1 MVRGRL
7 LPAAGLGVLLVGLIA
22 FPLVVTLPYPQHV
35 MILIFLYAMMGLAW
49 NIIGGYAG
57 QVSLGDATYFG
68 IGAYTTVILL
78 RDLGLSPW
86 VGMLV
91 GAANAVIVSVIL
103 GYPCFR
109 VRGHYFA
116 IATIALNEIVATI
129 FTNWEYVGG
138 AVGIYVPILPE
149 SFINLQFHRSKA
161 PYYYIA
167 LGMLIGVIL
176 LNVWV
181 GRSRLGYYF
190 RAIRADQDAAR
201 SLGIDITR
209 YKLIAYAMT
218 AALTSLG
225 GSFYAMYVLYID
237 PTSVF
242 AFSISLLV
250 VLVAV
255 LGGVG
260 TVAGPI
266 IGSIILISLSE
277 GTRVLLGGTG
287 RALDV
292 AIYGLLVMAISV
304 LQPYGIVAWVRSL
317 RRPRKTREVKVAGPA
332 T

>member
-1 MVRGRL
+1 MVKPL
-7 LPAAGLGVLLVGLIA
+7 GLGLLLLGLMA
-22 FPLVVTLPYPQHV
+22 FPLAVDLPYPQHV

-68 IGAYTTVILL
+68 IGAYTTAVLL
-78 RDLGLSPW
+78 RDLNLSPW
-86 VGMLV
+86 AGMAL
-91 GAANAVIVSVIL
+91 GALNAVVISLIL
-103 GYPCFR
+103 GYPCFQ

-116 IATIALNEIVATI
+116 IATITLNEVVATI
-129 FTNWEYVGG
+129 FTNWEFVGG

-167 LGMLIGVIL
+167 LAMLILAVL
-176 LNVWV
+176 LNLWL

-201 SLGIDITR
+201 ALGIDITR

-237 PTSVF
+237 PTSAF

-266 IGSIILISLSE
+266 IGSVILISLSE
-277 GTRVLLGGTG
+277 GTRVLFGGTG

-292 AIYGLLVMAISV
+292 AIYGLLVMLVSV
-304 LQPYGIVAWVRSL
+304 LQPQGLVAWFKTL
-317 RRPRKTREVKVAGPA
+317 RRPKGREAKADGTPA
-332 T
+332 

>member
-1 MVRGRL
+1 MVRL
-7 LPAAGLGVLLVGLIA
+7 LGLGLLLLGLVV
-22 FPLVVTLPYPQHV
+22 FPLAVDLPYPQHV

-68 IGAYTTVILL
+68 IGAYTTAVLL
-78 RDLGLSPW
+78 RDLNLSPW
-86 VGMLV
+86 AGMAL
-91 GAANAVIVSVIL
+91 GALNAVVISLIL

-116 IATIALNEIVATI
+116 IATIALNEVVATI
-129 FTNWEYVGG
+129 FTNWEFVGG

-149 SFINLQFHRSKA
+149 SFVNLQFHRSKA

-167 LGMLIGVIL
+167 LAMLVLVVL
-176 LNVWV
+176 LNLWL

-201 SLGIDITR
+201 ALGIDITR

-218 AALTSLG
+218 AAITSLG

-237 PTSVF
+237 PSSVF

-266 IGSIILISLSE
+266 IGAVILITLSE

-304 LQPYGIVAWVRSL
+304 LQPQGLVAWFKALSA
-317 RRPRKTREVKVAGPA
+317 PKTREAKVGRAAP
-332 T
+332 

>member
-1 MVRGRL
+1 MVRFL
-7 LPAAGLGVLLVGLIA
+7 GLGLLLLGLLL
-22 FPLVVTLPYPQHV
+22 FPLAVELPYPQHV

-68 IGAYTTVILL
+68 IGAYTTAILL
-78 RDLGLSPW
+78 RELNLSPW
-86 VGMLV
+86 VGMAL
-91 GAANAVIVSVIL
+91 GALNAVVVSLVL

-129 FTNWEYVGG
+129 FTNWDFVGG

-149 SFINLQFHRSKA
+149 SFVNLQFHRSKA

-167 LGMLIGVIL
+167 LGMLILVIL
-176 LNVWV
+176 LNLWLS
-181 GRSRLGYYF
+181 RSRLGYYF

-201 SLGIDITR
+201 ALGIDITR
-209 YKLIAYAMT
+209 YKLIAYALT
-218 AALTSLG
+218 AAITSLG

-266 IGSIILISLSE
+266 LGSVILISLSE

-304 LQPYGIVAWVRSL
+304 LQPQGLVAWFRAL
-317 RRPRKTREVKVAGPA
+317 RQPKAREVKVGRAPS
-332 T
+332 

>member
-1 MVRGRL
+1 MVRAL
-7 LPAAGLGVLLVGLIA
+7 GLGLLLLGLIL
-22 FPLVVTLPYPQHV
+22 FPLVVDLPYPQHV
-35 MILIFLYAMMGLAW
+35 LILVFLYAMMGLAW

-68 IGAYTTVILL
+68 LGAYTTVILL

-86 VGMLV
+86 VGMVV
-91 GAANAVIVSVIL
+91 GALNAAVVAVLL

-149 SFINLQFHRSKA
+149 SFINLQFHRSKV

-167 LGMLIGVIL
+167 LGLLLGAIL
-176 LNVWV
+176 VNVWV
-181 GRSRLGYYF
+181 GKSRLGYYF
-190 RAIRADQDAAR
+190 RAVRADQDAAR
-201 SLGIDITR
+201 ALGIDITR
-209 YKLIAYAMT
+209 YKLIAYALT
-218 AALTSLG
+218 AAITSVG

-266 IGSIILISLSE
+266 IGAAILISLSE

-304 LQPYGIVAWVRSL
+304 LQPYGIVAWVRGL
-317 RRPRKTREVKVAGPA
+317 RRPKKSREVKVGPA
-332 T
+332 A

>member
-1 MVRGRL
+1 MVRFL
-7 LPAAGLGVLLVGLIA
+7 GLGLLLLGLLL
-22 FPLVVTLPYPQHV
+22 FPLAVELPYPQHV

-68 IGAYTTVILL
+68 IGAYTTAILL
-78 RDLGLSPW
+78 RELNLSPW
-86 VGMLV
+86 VGMAL
-91 GAANAVIVSVIL
+91 GALNAVVVSLVL

-129 FTNWEYVGG
+129 FTNWDFVGG

-149 SFINLQFHRSKA
+149 SFVNLQFHRSKA

-167 LGMLIGVIL
+167 LGMLILVIL
-176 LNVWV
+176 LNLWLR
-181 GRSRLGYYF
+181 RSRLGYYF

-201 SLGIDITR
+201 ALGIDITR
-209 YKLIAYAMT
+209 YKLIAYALT
-218 AALTSLG
+218 AAITSLG

-266 IGSIILISLSE
+266 LGSVILISLSE

-304 LQPYGIVAWVRSL
+304 LQPQGLVAWFRAL
-317 RRPRKTREVKVAGPA
+317 RQPKAREVKVGRAPS
-332 T
+332 